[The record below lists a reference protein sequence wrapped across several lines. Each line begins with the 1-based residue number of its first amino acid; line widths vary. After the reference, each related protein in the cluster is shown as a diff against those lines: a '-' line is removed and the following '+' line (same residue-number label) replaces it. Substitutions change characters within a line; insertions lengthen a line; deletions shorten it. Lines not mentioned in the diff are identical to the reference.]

1 MIRILSHGDVGGKAR
16 CGKIDKEEEEDPNPV
31 VLLKTPK
38 GAGEGCFRGLNEV
51 SLALVG
57 VDLPGLIPILVYEI
71 WNCKNFLQYF
81 TDGHVK
87 KR

>member
-1 MIRILSHGDVGGKAR
+1 MRGNLFK
-16 CGKIDKEEEEDPNPV
+16 
-31 VLLKTPK
+31 LKTLA

-71 WNCKNFLQYF
+71 WDCKYF
-81 TDGHVK
+81 F
-87 KR
+87 

>member
-1 MIRILSHGDVGGKAR
+1 MQMLKRRLSVEKVMRTA
-16 CGKIDKEEEEDPNPV
+16 CL
-31 VLLKTPK
+31 LLKTPR

-71 WNCKNFLQYF
+71 WNCKTFFQNF
-81 TDGHVK
+81 TD
-87 KR
+87 

>member
-1 MIRILSHGDVGGKAR
+1 MEGG
-16 CGKIDKEEEEDPNPV
+16 N
-31 VLLKTPK
+31 LLKLKTLS

-71 WNCKNFLQYF
+71 WNCKYF
-81 TDGHVK
+81 FQDLLILLH
-87 KR
+87 